1 MTDLPVEWIIL
12 VPLSIAAGIDLYLTL
27 LFLGAALTTGWW
39 EPPLPGALGE
49 LDSLGVVLTVGA
61 FYILEF
67 MAERY
72 PPAGLLWNAF
82 HAVIRP
88 VSGALLALLLL
99 DGQGLPV
106 ILVGAL
112 LAAALTSLAHAVR
125 SGSAILRWL
134 SPAAT
139 PHVLLVSLLED
150 AIVLGLLTLV
160 LDRPT
165 WALGVSGVLVLA
177 VIPGAASHARAFA
190 FAVRLV
196 VWRTFQELVQRRWL
210 GPEELPTWVRRS
222 LEGDVLAPGGGLR
235 GSPVGAFRLPGAPRF
250 ATGWVVVRGGSPL
263 FVHRR
268 SARPESVIDLGP
280 LEVRGVSDTGLYR
293 RVDLAPAAGSDA
305 CVFFSVNGPSE
316 ESLRAEFLFG

>member
-1 MTDLPVEWIIL
+1 MTDVPVEWMML
-12 VPLSIAAGIDLYLTL
+12 VPLAIAAGIDLYLTL
-27 LFLGAALTTGWW
+27 LFLGAALTTPWW

-49 LDSLGVVLTVGA
+49 LDSLGVVLTAGA

-67 MAERY
+67 AAERY
-72 PPAGLLWNAF
+72 APPALLWNAF

-99 DGQGLPV
+99 DGQGVPV
-106 ILVGAL
+106 VVTGAV

-134 SPAAT
+134 SPATT

-150 AIVLGLLTLV
+150 VLVLGLLTLM
-160 LDRPT
+160 LDQPR
-165 WALGVSGVLVLA
+165 WALTVSGLLVLA
-177 VIPGAASHARAFA
+177 VIPGAASHVRAFA

-196 VWRTFQELVQRRWL
+196 AWRAFQTLVQRRWL
-210 GPEELPTWVRRS
+210 GQEELPGWVRRS

-235 GSPVGAFRLPGAPRF
+235 GSPVGAYRLPGAPRF
-250 ATGWVVVRGGSPL
+250 AIGWVVVRGGSPL

-268 SARPESVIDLGP
+268 RPTPGSVLDLGA

-293 RVDLAPAAGSDA
+293 RVDLTPAGGSAA

-316 ESLRAEFLFG
+316 ESLKAEFILD